1 MYKMTKEK
9 ALEILHKNMQNTN
22 LRRHCYAVGFALA
35 GIYDYLKE
43 NNWKADSPDNSEDWE
58 ILGILHDSDYELTK
72 DDWTQHTLKTL
83 EWFKEE
89 GVSETDPL
97 YLAETSHNNKITGLR
112 EPQTQMEWALECCDE
127 LTGFI
132 VAIAL
137 IKPEKKLSAVD
148 VAGVKKKF
156 KQKAFAAA
164 VEREQISQCEEKLNI
179 PLDAFVEV
187 VLTSMQKNSQDLGL

>member
-1 MYKMTKEK
+1 MNKKQS
-9 ALEILHKNMQNTN
+9 LEILHKNMQNKN
-22 LRRHCYAVGFALA
+22 LRRHCYAVGFALS

-43 NNWKADSPDNSEDWE
+43 NNWKEDSPDNVEEWE
-58 ILGILHDSDYELTK
+58 VLGILHDSDYELTK
-72 DDWTQHTLKTL
+72 DDWTKHTLKTL

-89 GVSETDPL
+89 GLSKTDPL
-97 YLAETSHNNKITGLR
+97 YLAEMSHNNKITGLR
-112 EPQTQMEWALECCDE
+112 EPKTQMEWALECCDE

-148 VAGVKKKF
+148 LAGVKKKF

-164 VEREQISQCEEKLNI
+164 VEREQIAQCEEKLNI
-179 PLDAFVEV
+179 PLGDFVEV
-187 VLTSMQKNSQDLGL
+187 VLKAMQKNSNELGL